1 MEWDEEEYTLGK
13 RVLGPHEIQ
22 GILDSINDAIL
33 AIDLQGQIILMNRG
47 AEKIVGV
54 PYEECLGKNVVEVV
68 PTTKLHR
75 ILEEGKPELNKKQAV
90 GEFSI
95 VTNRMPVFDEDDNL
109 VGAVAVFRDI
119 TEAKELAEK
128 VTNLR
133 EIQVTLEAIINATVD
148 AISVVNQ
155 DGKGIIINP
164 AYKKLTGYDE
174 RDIIGKPA
182 TVDINEGESVHFKVL
197 KTKQPIKGVKMRVG
211 PMGKEVL
218 VDAAPLI
225 VDDKLKGSVAVI
237 HDISEMKRLNEEL
250 DKAKRI
256 IRKLEAKYTFDDIIA
271 EEPNMKMAIEQ
282 AKNASVTPATVLL
295 RGASGTGKELFA
307 HAIHNLS
314 NRKYNQFIRVNCA
327 AITDSLLES
336 ELFGYVDGAFTGAK
350 RGGKKGLFS
359 QASGGTIFLDEIGEI
374 SLNLQAKLLRVL
386 QEKEIVPVGDT
397 KPQSVDVR
405 VIAATNVNLEEAIKQ
420 GRFREDLYF
429 RISVV
434 PIFIPSLKDRKNDI
448 KALAIHLLRKYNQ
461 EYGRSIK
468 AIDDKALLLLR
479 DYHWRGNVRELEN
492 VIGRAIINMNYNE
505 VIISPE
511 HLPSLNDERLPP
523 IVEITEMSTVRPLS
537 TILDNV
543 EKGYIER
550 VLRANGNN
558 KTKTAKDLNISIR
571 SLYNKIEKHRLQ

>member
-1 MEWDEEEYTLGK
+1 MERDEEENTLGK
-13 RVLGPHEIQ
+13 RILGPHEIQ

-33 AIDLQGQIILMNRG
+33 AIDLQGRIILMNRG
-47 AEKIVGV
+47 AEKIVGI
-54 PYEECLGKNVVEVV
+54 PYKDCLGKDVTEIV
-68 PTTKLHR
+68 PTTRLHR
-75 ILEEGKPELNKKQAV
+75 ILEKGKPELNKKQAV

-95 VTNRMPVFDEDDNL
+95 VTNRMPVFDESDRL

-133 EIQVTLEAIINATVD
+133 EVQVTLESIINATVD
-148 AISVVNQ
+148 AISVVDQ

-174 RDIIGKPA
+174 KDIIGKPA

-197 KTKQPIKGVKMRVG
+197 KTKQPIKGVKMKVG

-237 HDISEMKRLNEEL
+237 HDISEMKKLNDEL

-271 EEPNMKMAIEQ
+271 EENNMKMAIEQ

-295 RGASGTGKELFA
+295 RGESGTGKELFA

-327 AITDSLLES
+327 AIADSLLES

-386 QEKEIVPVGDT
+386 QEREIVPVGDT
-397 KPQSVDVR
+397 KPQNVDVR

-448 KALAIHLLRKYNQ
+448 KPLALHLLRKYNQ
-461 EYGRSIK
+461 EYGRSIRD
-468 AIDDKALLLLR
+468 IDHQALKVLEG
-479 DYHWRGNVRELEN
+479 YHWRGNVRELEN

-505 VIISPE
+505 TIISPE
-511 HLPSLNDERLPP
+511 HFPPLNTEKFSPS
-523 IVEITEMSTVRPLS
+523 VEITRITSVQPLAS
-537 TILDNV
+537 VLDNV
-543 EKGYIER
+543 EKEYIER

-558 KTKTAKDLNISIR
+558 KTKTAKELDISIR
-571 SLYNKIEKHRLQ
+571 SLYNKIEKYRLQ